1 MPLAEGATFAGYTIV
16 RPLGSGGMGEFYL
29 AQHPRL
35 PRRDALKV
43 LPATVS
49 ADADYRER
57 FHQEADIA
65 ATLRHPHIVGV
76 HGRRE
81 CDGQIWISMDYV
93 DHQHN
98 LLHRDVKAAN
108 ILLPRPGSGEQRIRL
123 ADFGIARWVK
133 DISGLCA
140 EESPVRVCTQQTGM
154 ARRECREEIRRSNG
168 LPFP

>member
-1 MPLAEGATFAGYTIV
+1 MPLAEGATFAGHTIV
-16 RPLGSGGMGEFYL
+16 RPLG
-29 AQHPRL
+29 
-35 PRRDALKV
+35 DALKV

-57 FHQEADIA
+57 FHREAEIA
-65 ATLRHPHIVGV
+65 ATLWHPHIVGV
-76 HGRRE
+76 HGRGE
-81 CDGQIWISMDYV
+81 YDGQMWISMGYV
-93 DHQHN
+93 DHQRD
-98 LLHRDVKAAN
+98 LLHRDVKPAN

-123 ADFGIARWVK
+123 ADFGLARWVK

-168 LPFP
+168 MPFR